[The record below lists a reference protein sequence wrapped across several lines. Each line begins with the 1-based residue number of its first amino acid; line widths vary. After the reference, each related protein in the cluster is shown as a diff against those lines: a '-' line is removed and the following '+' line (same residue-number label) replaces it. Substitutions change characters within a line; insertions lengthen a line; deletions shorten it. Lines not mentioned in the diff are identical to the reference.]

1 MKPKSKKEIVFFYES
16 RQNPNGDPGFENQPR
31 MMPDGH
37 RIMVTDVRIK
47 RTIREH
53 AKRHHGKTIFVDYAE
68 TDMYKDAK
76 KGNRAKKGNP
86 LPADQ
91 RAMEIIEMAKKSN
104 DADIKSWASGIGA
117 KFRDDG
123 PPTKVLLS
131 RTFDAP
137 LFGMFVPIR
146 PDKQNGLYRE
156 KGGPTSLQVRG
167 ACQFSTAHSVNRV
180 TVINPTISGRFV
192 GADPGEGEKGHS
204 TLGKFYSVDYAL
216 IRCQASIDPE
226 NLNEWAGEKPVKD
239 NFDDAESI
247 LLDCL
252 WNGTNHLVTRSKYPQ
267 SSVLVIEVEYNDQLY
282 NDLGSLVRTIDERDD
297 DGEHAT
303 DLEHVRFDFGPAIRI
318 LGSRKKHIVSV
329 RARAV
334 EGVNGF
340 DEFVGALNSSGISVK
355 DIDGAAF
362 VPKSQEGV

>member
-1 MKPKSKKEIVFFYES
+1 LKPKSKKEIVFFYES

-31 MMPDGH
+31 MMPDGN

-47 RTIREH
+47 RTIREY

-68 TDMYKDAK
+68 TDMHKGKDVHV
-76 KGNRAKKGNP
+76 GNP
-86 LPADQ
+86 LAADQ
-91 RAMEIIEMAKKSN
+91 RAMELIGLAKKN
-104 DADIKSWASGIGA
+104 GGPKVKSWASKVED
-117 KFRDDG
+117 KFTDAG

-131 RTFDAP
+131 QTFDAP
-137 LFGMFVPIR
+137 LFGMLVPIR
-146 PDKQNGLYRE
+146 PKKQNGEYRG

-192 GADPGEGEKGHS
+192 GANPGEGEKGHS

-226 NLNEWAGEKPVKD
+226 NLAEWTDEGPVED
-239 NFDDAESI
+239 NFDSAEEI

-252 WNGTNHLVTRSKYPQ
+252 WNGTNGLVTRSKYPQ
-267 SSVLVIEVEYNDQLY
+267 RSVLVIEVEYDGQLY
-282 NDLGSLVRTIDERDD
+282 NDLGTLVKTVDEQEGK
-297 DGEHAT
+297 GEHAT
-303 DLEHVRFDFGPAIRI
+303 ELEHVRFDFGPAVRV

-334 EGVNGF
+334 EGVRGF
-340 DEFVGALNSSGISVK
+340 DAFVGELQSKGISLK
-355 DIDGAAF
+355 DLDGGELT
-362 VPKSQEGV
+362 PTSTEGT